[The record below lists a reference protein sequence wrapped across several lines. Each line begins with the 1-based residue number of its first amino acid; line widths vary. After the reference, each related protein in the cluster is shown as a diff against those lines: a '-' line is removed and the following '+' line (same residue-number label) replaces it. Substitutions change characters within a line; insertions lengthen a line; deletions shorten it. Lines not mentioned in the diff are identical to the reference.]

1 MRLAEFIRES
11 TAALEPLYPG
21 REAGDIVLL
30 LCERRFGVKR
40 HTHILHP
47 DYEVDES
54 RVEGDMAR
62 LLAWEP
68 VQYVTGKAD
77 FFGMEF
83 NVNPSVLIPRP
94 ETEGLV
100 EMALPFL
107 KGLEHPSV
115 LDLCT
120 GSGCIAW
127 AVSKS
132 VPESEVTGVD
142 ISEEALSTAAGQMEG
157 PGPSFVRADIL
168 GAPLTHC
175 RFDLILSNPPY
186 VCNGEKSSMR
196 RNVLDY
202 EPELA
207 LFVPDDDPL
216 VFYRAVARWSSALLK
231 SEGMGIVEINSGLG
245 DATASVFEAAG
256 FVGVSV
262 EKDCFGRNRF
272 VRFFQNRTVQTPEGQ
287 AAV

>member
-1 MRLAEFIRES
+1 MLLAEFIRES

-21 REAGDIVLL
+21 REAGDIVFF

-40 HTHILHP
+40 YTHILHP
-47 DYEVDES
+47 DYEVDEG
-54 RVEGDMAR
+54 RIAGDMAR

-132 VPESEVTGVD
+132 VPEAEVTGVD
-142 ISEEALSTAAGQMEG
+142 ISEEALRTAARQMEG
-157 PGPSFVRADIL
+157 PGPSFVRADVL
-168 GAPLTHC
+168 GTPLTGC
-175 RFDLILSNPPY
+175 RFDLVLSNPPY
-186 VCNGEKSSMR
+186 VCNGEKSLMR

-202 EPELA
+202 EPEPA

-216 VFYRAVARWSSALLK
+216 VFYRAVARWSRALLK
-231 SEGMGIVEINSGLG
+231 SEGMGIVEINSGLW
-245 DATASVFEAAG
+245 DATARVFESAG

-262 EKDCFGRNRF
+262 EEDCFGRNRF
-272 VRFFQNRTVQTPEGQ
+272 VKFFKNRTVQPSEG
-287 AAV
+287 